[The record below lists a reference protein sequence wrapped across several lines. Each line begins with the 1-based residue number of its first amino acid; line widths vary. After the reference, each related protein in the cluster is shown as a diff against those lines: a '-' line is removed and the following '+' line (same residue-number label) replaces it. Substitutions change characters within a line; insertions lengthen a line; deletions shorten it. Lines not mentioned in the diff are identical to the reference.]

1 MIELNSQQ
9 LQAVQKGK
17 KWFSKLHKQVF
28 EIAGYAGTGK
38 STIVDIIIKECGLDL
53 TEVLFTAFVG
63 KAAMVLAMKG
73 LPAKT
78 IHSTFYDCREV
89 PKLDENKE
97 VIKIDG
103 RIVYTKKFLK
113 KKSLP
118 EGIKLIIIDE
128 APMVN
133 EYLKKD
139 ILSFNIP
146 VIALGDLHQLPP
158 VFGDAVFL
166 ENPDV
171 VLTEIMRQKEDNPIV
186 YLATRARLGQDID
199 FGKYGSKC
207 LVCHKKDL
215 LEYKSLMRNSDV
227 IICGKNAT
235 RDELNKY
242 IRKEV
247 YKIESPDL
255 ILGDKLICR
264 QNNWNES
271 LGENIFLINGMVGY
285 VEDIDLESY
294 DSRSMNIDFR
304 PEFMKD
310 KMFTSIPIDYKYLNL
325 PFGLK
330 KNFITHF
337 NKFEFGYAITCH
349 LSQGSQY
356 DKVLVYNEYMGNG
369 EFYSKWIYTAITR
382 AIDKLVVAF

>member
-9 LQAVQKGK
+9 LNAVQKGK

-133 EYLKKD
+133 EALK
-139 ILSFNIP
+139 LS
-146 VIALGDLHQLPP
+146 
-158 VFGDAVFL
+158 
-166 ENPDV
+166 
-171 VLTEIMRQKEDNPIV
+171 
-186 YLATRARLGQDID
+186 
-199 FGKYGSKC
+199 
-207 LVCHKKDL
+207 
-215 LEYKSLMRNSDV
+215 
-227 IICGKNAT
+227 
-235 RDELNKY
+235 
-242 IRKEV
+242 
-247 YKIESPDL
+247 L
-255 ILGDKLICR
+255 IHI
-264 QNNWNES
+264 
-271 LGENIFLINGMVGY
+271 
-285 VEDIDLESY
+285 
-294 DSRSMNIDFR
+294 
-304 PEFMKD
+304 
-310 KMFTSIPIDYKYLNL
+310 
-325 PFGLK
+325 
-330 KNFITHF
+330 
-337 NKFEFGYAITCH
+337 
-349 LSQGSQY
+349 
-356 DKVLVYNEYMGNG
+356 
-369 EFYSKWIYTAITR
+369 
-382 AIDKLVVAF
+382 